1 MLYLA
6 SASPRRRELL
16 ELLGVDFKIR
26 PMDIPEAPAE
36 GESPQAY
43 VQRLAQEKASA
54 CAAQVVAEAEDKHW
68 AVLGADTIVVAED
81 KILEKPRD
89 YADYKTMMMRLSG
102 RSHHVYTAV
111 NLTAP
116 ACSETI
122 LVSSEVRFRELTDED
137 IARYWDTGEPVD
149 KAGGYG
155 IQGPAGA
162 FVAHLNGSFFAVMG
176 LPLYETDQ
184 LLRAFWRKL

>member
-16 ELLGVDFKIR
+16 ALLGVEFTVR
-26 PMDIPEAPAE
+26 PMHIPESPE
-36 GESPQAY
+36 PGESPQDY
-43 VQRLAQEKASA
+43 VQRLARQKAGA
-54 CAAQVVAEAEDKHW
+54 CAQLLRKEHAHKDW
-68 AVLGADTIVVAED
+68 RVLGADTIVVAD
-81 KILEKPRD
+81 QRILEKPKD
-89 YADYKTMMMRLSG
+89 VADYQEMMKLLSG
-102 RSHHVYTAV
+102 RSHYVYTAV
-111 NLTAP
+111 NLTTVTT
-116 ACSETI
+116 SETI
-122 LVSSEVRFRELTDED
+122 LVPSEVQFRELSDED
-137 IARYWDTGEPVD
+137 IARYWQTGEPLD

-184 LLRAFWRKL
+184 LLRAHIGI

>member
-16 ELLGVDFKIR
+16 ELLGVEFAVR
-26 PMDIPEAPAE
+26 PMDIPETPAH
-36 GESPQAY
+36 GETPQDY
-43 VQRLAQEKASA
+43 VQRLAREKAEA
-54 CAAQVVAEAEDKHW
+54 CAAAVVAEGDDEQW
-68 AVLGADTIVVAED
+68 AVLGADTIVVAGD
-81 KILEKPRD
+81 HILEKPRD
-89 YADYKTMMMRLSG
+89 FVDYQQMMKQLSG
-102 RSHHVYTAV
+102 RSHSVYTAV
-111 NLTAP
+111 NVTTAT
-116 ACSETI
+116 ASKTV
-122 LVSSEVRFRELTDED
+122 LVPSEVRFRELTDED
-137 IARYWDTGEPVD
+137 IARYWNTGEPVD

-184 LLRAFWRKL
+184 LLREFWRS

>member
-16 ELLGVDFKIR
+16 ELLGVDFAVR
-26 PMDIPEAPAE
+26 PMAIPEAPTPDE
-36 GESPQAY
+36 TPQDY
-43 VQRLAQEKASA
+43 VQRLAREKAQA
-54 CAAQVVAEAEDKHW
+54 CAAELVTQGDDRSW
-68 AVLGADTIVVAED
+68 AVLGADTIVVAGD
-81 KILEKPRD
+81 NIMEKPRD
-89 YADYKTMMMRLSG
+89 FADYQQMMKQLSG
-102 RSHHVYTAV
+102 RSHIVYTAV
-111 NLTAP
+111 NLTTAQ
-116 ACSETI
+116 ASKTI
-122 LVSSEVRFRELTDED
+122 LVPSEVRFRELSDED
-137 IARYWDTGEPVD
+137 IAGYWKTGEPLD

-184 LLRAFWRKL
+184 LLRELLRS